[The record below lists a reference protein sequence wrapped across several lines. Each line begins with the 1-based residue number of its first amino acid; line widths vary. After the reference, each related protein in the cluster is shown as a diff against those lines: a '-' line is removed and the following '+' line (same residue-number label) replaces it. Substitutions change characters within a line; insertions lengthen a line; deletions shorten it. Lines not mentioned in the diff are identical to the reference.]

1 MVILLG
7 LNKSINHTT
16 DRESLH
22 TIGIL
27 IYYMQ
32 LLKHEP
38 HWCDVVDYL
47 RRMSILTRQLDRQ
60 EHSWNEITLYFK
72 FVSFIDENMP
82 LPLRGHFVQHLP
94 WGTNKF

>member
-27 IYYMQ
+27 LYYMQ

-60 EHSWNEITLYFK
+60 EQSWNEITLYFK
-72 FVSFIDENMP
+72 FVSFYWRNYALAI
-82 LPLRGHFVQHLP
+82 
-94 WGTNKF
+94 